1 MGCRS
6 PVFGSPFTRPP
17 PRKPYSPPP
26 HRTPPV
32 TLTEFET
39 VAREQLPTDGRRLA
53 VPVYVRRSADLL
65 TPVSAYLALREPG
78 QFGFLFESVEGGE
91 RLGRYSFLGKG
102 PYLVVESR
110 GSRTRLHRPAGGYAG
125 DGAPH
130 EVEPVEGTVFDVLG
144 RILAETEQAEVPG
157 LPRLTAG
164 AVGFVGYDAVR
175 QVEALPP
182 GPPDALGLPDAVW
195 GFYDT
200 VAAFDRVKHQLVLM
214 ATVFVDA
221 DTDLRAAYA
230 HATERLVGLEADLM
244 RGAQPGEPVRLLADE
259 PSSSVERLDYEAAVR
274 RAKEYIVEGDIF
286 QVVLS
291 QRFAMPF
298 TGDRFNLYRAL
309 RQVNPSPYLFYLDV
323 DGLDEPG
330 AVVLAR
336 RLLAR
341 RSLTRVEPRGPG
353 RRALVLPIAGTR
365 RRGETPAEDAAH
377 EADLLADPKERAEHL
392 MLVDLGRNDLGRVSE
407 TGTVTVDRYAEVERF
422 SHVMHIVSAVSGAV
436 ADRAATSVL
445 AACFPA
451 GTVSGAPK
459 VRAMEIIDELE
470 PVRRGPYAGAVGY
483 AGFDGA
489 LDTCIAIRTMVVK
502 EGTAYV
508 QAGAGVVADSDPAA
522 EFEET
527 RAKAAALF
535 AAMRSATSDL
545 L

>member
-1 MGCRS
+1 M
-6 PVFGSPFTRPP
+6 
-17 PRKPYSPPP
+17 
-26 HRTPPV
+26 

-39 VAREQLPTDGRRLA
+39 IVRDQLPAGGRLA

-91 RLGRYSFLGKG
+91 RLGRYSFLGRS

-110 GSRTRLHRPAGGYAG
+110 GSRVRLHRPAGSYSG

-130 EVEPVEGTVFDVLG
+130 DVEPVDGTIFEVLG
-144 RILAETEQAEVPG
+144 RLLAETEQAQVSG
-157 LPRLTAG
+157 LPRLNGG

-175 QVEALPP
+175 QLEDLPP
-182 GPPDALGLPDAVW
+182 SPPDTLGLPDAVW

-221 DTDLRAAYA
+221 DTDLRESYA
-230 HATERLVGLEADLM
+230 EATERLVVLEDDLLT
-244 RGAQPGEPVRLLADE
+244 GAMPGEPVRLLAQE
-259 PSSSVERLDYEAAVR
+259 PSSSVAQPDYEAAVR
-274 RAKEYIVEGDIF
+274 RGKEYIIEGDIF

-298 TGDRFNLYRAL
+298 EGDRFNLYRAL
-309 RQVNPSPYLFYLDV
+309 RQVNPSPYLFYFDV
-323 DGLDEPG
+323 DGLEDDDTGFSLVGSSPE
-330 AVVLAR
+330 V
-336 RLLAR
+336 
-341 RSLTRVEPRGPG
+341 LTRVDARGPD
-353 RRALVLPIAGTR
+353 RRAIVLPIAGTR
-365 RRGETPAEDAAH
+365 RRGQTDLEDADLAD
-377 EADLLADPKERAEHL
+377 DLLSDPKERAEHL

-422 SHVMHIVSAVSGAV
+422 SHVMHLVSSVSGAV
-436 ADRAATSVL
+436 ADRPATDVL

-470 PVRRGPYAGAVGY
+470 TVRRGPYAGAVGY

-502 EGTAYV
+502 DEVAYV
-508 QAGAGVVADSDPAA
+508 QAGAGVVADSDPTA
-522 EFEET
+522 EVEET
-527 RAKAAALF
+527 KAKAAALF

>member
-1 MGCRS
+1 MTFS
-6 PVFGSPFTRPP
+6 
-17 PRKPYSPPP
+17 
-26 HRTPPV
+26 
-32 TLTEFET
+32 EFET
-39 VAREQLPTDGRRLA
+39 IATEQRPADGRRLA

-65 TPVSAYLALREPG
+65 TPVSAFLALREGG
-78 QFGFLFESVEGGE
+78 QFGFLLESVEGGE
-91 RLGRYSFLGKG
+91 RLGRYSFLGRS

-110 GSRTRLHRPAGGYAG
+110 GERVRIHRPAGGYTG

-130 EVEPVEGTVFDVLG
+130 EVEPVEGTVFQALG
-144 RILAETEQAEVPG
+144 RVLAETEQAAVPD
-157 LPRLTAG
+157 LPRLTSG

-175 QVEALPP
+175 QLETLPP
-182 GPPDALGLPDAVW
+182 GPPDTLGLPDGVW

-200 VAAFDRVKHQLVLM
+200 VAAFDHVRHQLVLM
-214 ATVFVDA
+214 ATVFLNA
-221 DTDLRAAYA
+221 DTDLEAAYA
-230 HATERLVGLEADLM
+230 EATERLLELEDDLVQ
-244 RGAQPGEPVRLLADE
+244 GALPGEPVRLLADE
-259 PSSSVERLDYEAAVR
+259 PSSSVERDDYEAAVR
-274 RAKEYIVEGDIF
+274 RGQEHIVEGDVF

-298 TGDRFNLYRAL
+298 AGDRFNLYRAL

-323 DGLDEPG
+323 DGLGDSFSLVGSSPE
-330 AVVLAR
+330 V
-336 RLLAR
+336 
-341 RSLTRVEPRGPG
+341 LTRVEPRGPG

-365 RRGETPAEDAAH
+365 PRGATPDQDAAH
-377 EADLLADPKERAEHL
+377 AASLLDDPKERAEHL

-407 TGTVTVDRYAEVERF
+407 TGTVSVDRFAEVERF
-422 SHVMHIVSAVSGAV
+422 SHVMHLVSSVSGAV
-436 ADRAATSVL
+436 ADRDATDIL

-489 LDTCIAIRTMVVK
+489 LDTCIAIRTMVV
-502 EGTAYV
+502 TDDVVYV

-522 EFEET
+522 EYDET
-527 RAKAAALF
+527 RHKAAALF
-535 AAMRSATSDL
+535 AAMRSAASDL

>member
-1 MGCRS
+1 M
-6 PVFGSPFTRPP
+6 
-17 PRKPYSPPP
+17 
-26 HRTPPV
+26 

-39 VAREQLPTDGRRLA
+39 TVREQLPADGRRLA

-65 TPVSAYLALREPG
+65 TPVSAFLALREAG
-78 QFGFLFESVEGGE
+78 TFGFLLESVEGGE
-91 RLGRYSFLGKG
+91 RLGRYSFLGKS
-102 PYLVVESR
+102 PYLVLESR
-110 GSRTRLHRPAGGYAG
+110 GARVRAHRPAGSVGG

-130 EVEPVEGTVFDVLG
+130 EVEPLAGTLFEALG
-144 RILAETEQAEVPG
+144 RVLAQTEQAEVPG

-164 AVGFVGYDAVR
+164 AVGYVGYDAVR
-175 QVEALPP
+175 QLETLPP
-182 GPPDALGLPDAVW
+182 GPPDVLGLPDGVW

-200 VAAFDRVKHQLVLM
+200 VAAFDHVRHQLVLM

-221 DTDLRAAYA
+221 DTDLHAAYA
-230 HATERLVGLEADLM
+230 EATERLVGLEDDLLHGGM
-244 RGAQPGEPVRLLADE
+244 PGEPVRLGAAE
-259 PSSSVERLDYEAAVR
+259 PSSSVERGAFEAAVR
-274 RAKEYIVEGDIF
+274 RAKDYIVEGDIF

-298 TGDRFNLYRAL
+298 EGDRFNLYRAL
-309 RQVNPSPYLFYLDV
+309 RQVNPSPYLFTLDV
-323 DGLDEPG
+323 DGLEDGNAFSLVGSSPE
-330 AVVLAR
+330 V
-336 RLLAR
+336 
-341 RSLTRVEPRGPG
+341 LTRVEPRGPE

-365 RRGETPAEDAAH
+365 RRGETPAEDAAN

-392 MLVDLGRNDLGRVSE
+392 MLVDLGRNDMGRVSE
-407 TGTVTVDRYAEVERF
+407 TGTVTVDRFAEVERF
-422 SHVMHIVSAVSGAV
+422 SHVMHLVSSVSGAV
-436 ADRAATSVL
+436 GERPATDVL

-502 EGTAYV
+502 DGVAYV

-522 EFEET
+522 EFDET

>member
-1 MGCRS
+1 MCPR
-6 PVFGSPFTRPP
+6 FYRLFALPFSLLTDL
-17 PRKPYSPPP
+17 
-26 HRTPPV
+26 HDV

-39 VAREQLPTDGRRLA
+39 IAREQRPADGRRLA

-65 TPVSAYLALREPG
+65 TPVSAFLALRETG

-91 RLGRYSFLGKG
+91 RLGRYSFLGKS
-102 PYLVVESR
+102 PYLVVEGR
-110 GSRTRLHRPAGGYAG
+110 GSRTRLHRPAGGYSG

-130 EVEPVEGTVFDVLG
+130 EVEPVDGNAFDVLG
-144 RILAETEQAEVPG
+144 RILAETEQAVVPG

-164 AVGFVGYDAVR
+164 AVGYVGYDAVR
-175 QVEALPP
+175 QLETLPL
-182 GPPDALGLPDAVW
+182 GPPDVLGLPDAVW

-200 VAAFDRVKHQLVLM
+200 IAAFDRVRHQLVLM

-221 DTDLRAAYA
+221 ETDLRAAYGDA
-230 HATERLVGLEADLM
+230 MERLVELEDDLLQ
-244 RGAQPGEPVRLLADE
+244 GGIPGEPVRLKASE
-259 PSSSVERLDYEAAVR
+259 PTSSVERDVFEAGVR
-274 RAKEYIVEGDIF
+274 EAKDYIVEGDIF

-298 TGDRFNLYRAL
+298 EGDRFNLYRAL

-323 DGLDEPG
+323 DGLDDGTTFALVGSSPE
-330 AVVLAR
+330 V
-336 RLLAR
+336 
-341 RSLTRVEPRGPG
+341 LTRVEARGPE

-407 TGTVTVDRYAEVERF
+407 VGTVSVDRFAEVQRF
-422 SHVMHIVSAVSGAV
+422 SHVMHLVSSVSAAV
-436 ADRAATSVL
+436 ADRQATDVL

-470 PVRRGPYAGAVGY
+470 GVRRGPYAGAVGY

-489 LDTCIAIRTMVVK
+489 LDTCIAIRTMVVAD
-502 EGTAYV
+502 GVAYV

-522 EFEET
+522 EYDET
-527 RAKAAALF
+527 KAKAAALF

>member
-1 MGCRS
+1 M
-6 PVFGSPFTRPP
+6 
-17 PRKPYSPPP
+17 
-26 HRTPPV
+26 

-39 VAREQLPTDGRRLA
+39 TIREQLPTDGRRLA

-65 TPVSAYLALREPG
+65 TPVSAFLALREEG
-78 QFGFLFESVEGGE
+78 QFGFLLESVEGGE
-91 RLGRYSFLGKG
+91 RLGRYSFLGRS
-102 PYLVVESR
+102 PYLVLESR
-110 GSRTRLHRPAGGYAG
+110 GGRVLVHRPAGGYAG

-130 EVEPVEGTVFDVLG
+130 EVDSQPGSVFDVLG
-144 RILAETEQAEVPG
+144 EILNETEQAVVPG
-157 LPRLTAG
+157 LPRFTSG

-175 QVEALPP
+175 QLEALPL
-182 GPPDALGLPDAVW
+182 GPPDLLGLPDGVW
-195 GFYDT
+195 SFYDT
-200 VAAFDRVKHQLVLM
+200 VVAFDRVRHQLVLM

-221 DTDLRAAYA
+221 ETDLRAVYA
-230 HATERLVGLEADLM
+230 EALTRLVELEDDLLQ
-244 RGAQPGEPVRLLADE
+244 GGVPGEPVRLLADE
-259 PSSSVERLDYEAAVR
+259 PGSSVDREAYEAAVR
-274 RAKEYIVEGDIF
+274 RGKEYIVEGDIF

-298 TGDRFNLYRAL
+298 AGDRFNLYRAL

-323 DGLDEPG
+323 DGLDQPDSQFSLVGSSPE
-330 AVVLAR
+330 V
-336 RLLAR
+336 
-341 RSLTRVEPRGPG
+341 LTRVDPRGPG

-365 RRGETPAEDAAH
+365 RRGETPTEDAEH

-392 MLVDLGRNDLGRVSE
+392 MLVDLGRNDLGRVSD
-407 TGTVTVDRYAEVERF
+407 TGTVSVDRFAEVERF
-422 SHVMHIVSAVSGAV
+422 SHVMHLVSSVSGAV
-436 ADRAATSVL
+436 ADRAATDVL

-470 PVRRGPYAGAVGY
+470 PIRRGPYAGAVGY

-502 EGTAYV
+502 DDVAYV

-527 RAKAAALF
+527 KAKAAALF

>member
-1 MGCRS
+1 M
-6 PVFGSPFTRPP
+6 
-17 PRKPYSPPP
+17 
-26 HRTPPV
+26 

-39 VAREQLPTDGRRLA
+39 IVREQLPADGRRLA

-65 TPVSAYLALREPG
+65 TPVAAFLALREAG

-91 RLGRYSFLGKG
+91 RLGRYSFLGKS

-110 GSRTRLHRPAGGYAG
+110 GSRVLCHRPAGGYSG

-130 EVEPVEGTVFDVLG
+130 EVEPVEGTVFEALG
-144 RILAETEQAEVPG
+144 RILAQTEQAAVPG

-164 AVGFVGYDAVR
+164 AVGYVGYDGVR
-175 QVEALPP
+175 QLETLPP
-182 GPPDALGLPDAVW
+182 GPPDVLGLPDAVW

-200 VAAFDRVKHQLVLM
+200 VAAFDHVRHQLVLM

-221 DTDLRAAYA
+221 ETDLHAAYA
-230 HATERLVGLEADLM
+230 EATERLVELEDDLLQ
-244 RGAQPGEPVRLLADE
+244 GAVPGEPVRLLATE
-259 PSSSVERLDYEAAVR
+259 PSSSVERATYEAGVR
-274 RAKEYIVEGDIF
+274 RAKDYIVEGDIF

-298 TGDRFNLYRAL
+298 AGDRFNLYRAL
-309 RQVNPSPYLFYLDV
+309 RQVNPSPYLFYLDI
-323 DGLDEPG
+323 DGLGGPDDEFTLVGSSPE
-330 AVVLAR
+330 V
-336 RLLAR
+336 
-341 RSLTRVEPRGPG
+341 LTRVEPRGPE

-377 EADLLADPKERAEHL
+377 EQDLLADPKERAEHL
-392 MLVDLGRNDLGRVSE
+392 MLVDLGRNDLGRVSDV
-407 TGTVTVDRYAEVERF
+407 GTVSVDRFAEVERF
-422 SHVMHIVSAVSGAV
+422 SHVMHLVSSVSGAV
-436 ADRAATSVL
+436 ADRDATDVL

-470 PVRRGPYAGAVGY
+470 PLRRGPYAGAVGY

-502 EGTAYV
+502 DDVAYV
-508 QAGAGVVADSDPAA
+508 QAGAGIVADSDPAA
-522 EFEET
+522 EFDET
-527 RAKAAALF
+527 RYKAAALF
-535 AAMRSATSDL
+535 QAMRSATSDL